1 MPQESAGA
9 VAPSRLRWGLQP
21 QRLGRRCV
29 AMNEYLLPGTLV
41 VLLLALL
48 WGVRVLQRRGRSR
61 PRSAA
66 PDSVSRA
73 WQRASSLFE
82 TVKPAWQS
90 QPGLSDDELRAQRA
104 AADEAARLEGDREAA
119 EWEARLASELRAA
132 LSPEAS
138 AQPEQSEPAT
148 PPEPAEPAFQATA
161 DPSFAPPDL
170 SVPMDFE
177 PMEDIQ
183 VEEVAERPLATE
195 TPPPPFAPAPL
206 TVMLVE
212 PSKVVRLKTRRL
224 LEKHGYQVVLAVDGF
239 DAVQQI
245 DEVIPHALIIGVE
258 IAGLDGFQLTTHLRG
273 DARTAH
279 LPIVMIS
286 GDDDRLRDQ
295 ASRAGISLLLGKP
308 YSEAQLLAGLDSIPA
323 TAEAH

>member
-1 MPQESAGA
+1 
-9 VAPSRLRWGLQP
+9 
-21 QRLGRRCV
+21 
-29 AMNEYLLPGTLV
+29 MNEYLLPGALVVV

-48 WGVRVLQRRGRSR
+48 WGVRVLQRRGRR
-61 PRSAA
+61 RARSAA
-66 PDSVSRA
+66 PDSVSKA

-82 TVKPAWQS
+82 MVKPAWQA
-90 QPGLSDDELRAQRA
+90 QPGLSDEEQRAQRA
-104 AADEAARLEGDREAA
+104 AAEEAARLEGDREAA

-138 AQPEQSEPAT
+138 AKPEQPEPAT
-148 PPEPAEPAFQATA
+148 PPEPAEPAFQAPA
-161 DPSFAPPDL
+161 DPVFAPPDL

-177 PMEDIQ
+177 PIEDIQ
-183 VEEVAERPLATE
+183 VEEAAQPLLPPE
-195 TPPPPFAPAPL
+195 TPPPPLAPAPP
-206 TVMLVE
+206 TVMIVE
-212 PSKVVRLKTRRL
+212 PSKVVRIKTRRL

-258 IAGLDGFQLTTHLRG
+258 ITGLDGFQLTTHLRG

-295 ASRAGISLLLGKP
+295 ASQAGISLLLGKP
-308 YSEAQLLAGLDSIPA
+308 YSQEQLVAYLASMPA
-323 TAEAH
+323 MAEAH